1 MQFPN
6 LLSGLI
12 NLSQK
17 PKIIKPVKELHQI
30 PSIGFFAISAN
41 IEVISGSIYFKKKF
55 KKAKPIPNPKKI
67 D

>member
-1 MQFPN
+1 M
-6 LLSGLI
+6 
-12 NLSQK
+12 SQK